1 MFVRCSFALLSLVC
15 MLALAVPRPSSGG
28 PAEERYVVRSGDTL
42 WELAS
47 ARLGGDPR
55 EGVWR
60 IQERNHLRAAE
71 LRPGMVLYLPARGGG
86 A

>member
-1 MFVRCSFALLSLVC
+1 MFVRCSVALLTLVC
-15 MLALAVPRPSSGG
+15 TLALAVPRPSSGA

-47 ARLGGDPR
+47 ARFGGDPR

-60 IQERNHLRAAE
+60 IRERNRLRAAD
-71 LRPGMVLYLPARGGG
+71 LRPGMVLFLPAPGGG